1 MNDMPL
7 PAEREGSFTYADY
20 LTWSDEE
27 RWELFE
33 GTAFDMT
40 PAPTVRHQQI
50 LGRLHLEI
58 GSVLR
63 DSPCQV
69 LLAPLDV
76 RLPEGSATADD
87 VIRSVVQPDLLV
99 TCAPSEKLDK
109 AGCLGAPDLVVEILS
124 PSTAFKDQTAKLT
137 LYEKH
142 GVKEY
147 WIVNPVRETVLV
159 YRLEENGTY
168 GKPEEFRKGE
178 TLDSAAVAVI
188 SVVLDRVFQ

>member
-1 MNDMPL
+1 MPQ
-7 PAEREGSFTYADY
+7 PAIKEGSFTYSDY
-20 LTWSDEE
+20 LTWSDDE
-27 RWELFE
+27 RWELIE
-33 GTAFDMT
+33 GTAYNMT

-58 GSVLR
+58 GSALR
-63 DSPCQV
+63 DGPCQV

-76 RLPEGSATADD
+76 RLPEGSDTANEK
-87 VIRSVVQPDLLV
+87 IRSVVQPDLLV
-99 TCAPSEKLDK
+99 TCAPDEKLDK

-147 WIVNPVRETVLV
+147 WIVNPVRETVTV
-159 YRLEENGTY
+159 YRLEDDGIY

-178 TLDSAAVAVI
+178 ILHSTAVPAI
-188 SVVLDRVFQ
+188 SVVLKQVFS